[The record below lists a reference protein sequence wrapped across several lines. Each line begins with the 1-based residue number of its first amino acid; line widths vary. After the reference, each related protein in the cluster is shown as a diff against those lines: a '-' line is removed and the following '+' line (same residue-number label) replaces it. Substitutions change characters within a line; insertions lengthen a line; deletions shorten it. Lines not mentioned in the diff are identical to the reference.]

1 MGKQEN
7 GQEDN
12 VILFPGLI
20 AKLVEKGMTSL
31 KEKKYYDALRYFQE
45 STELEESHPQA
56 RYGLVITN
64 IELNRLEEARK
75 HCESMLNE
83 GIGQYYDILQVYV
96 SLLVQL
102 GDYQEVVHLL
112 ETVIAEEKLPPNMA
126 ESFYQLL
133 DFSRQMTSDSVEIV
147 EDYEEDS
154 IDGMTNT
161 EELIQNLEG
170 GDPDQQWGAIQRLSQ
185 INSPKVQ
192 EAYRSFLKGKEN
204 NPVLKSYLI
213 QILKELHSKET
224 FEVHKFGET
233 FEVNIGQLEDIF
245 HEKFGANVLDR
256 LDKSLSQKSPSL
268 YEMVQQVWWH
278 YLFALYPKSP
288 KPLHT
293 ETWACA
299 LHILGSALIEG
310 EETTEE
316 IVDQYEVDE
325 KEVESA
331 VNHMK
336 VIESLILTLNDSH
349 T

>member
-7 GQEDN
+7 GHEDN
-12 VILFPGLI
+12 VILFPGLV
-20 AKLVEKGMTSL
+20 AKLVEKGMSSL

-45 STELEESHPQA
+45 STELEASHPQA

-64 IELNRLEEARK
+64 IELNRLEEARN
-75 HCESMLNE
+75 HCESMLHE
-83 GIGQYYDILQVYV
+83 GIGQYYDVLQVYV

-102 GDYQEVVHLL
+102 GDYKEVVHLL
-112 ETVIAEEKLPPNMA
+112 ETVIAEDRLPPNMA

-133 DFSRQMTSDSVEIV
+133 DFSRQMASDQAGIEEDYDDSVDNI
-147 EDYEEDS
+147 
-154 IDGMTNT
+154 TNT
-161 EELIQNLEG
+161 EELIQKLEG

-185 INSPKVQ
+185 INSPRVQ
-192 EAYRSFLKGKEN
+192 DAYQSFLKGKEN

-213 QILKELHSKET
+213 QILKELHSTDT

-233 FEVNIGQLEDIF
+233 FEVNINQLEDIF
-245 HEKFGANVLDR
+245 HEKFGANVLNR
-256 LDKSLSQKSPSL
+256 LNETLAQKSPSL

-288 KPLHT
+288 VPLHT
-293 ETWACA
+293 ETWAAA
-299 LHILGSALIEG
+299 LHILGSALVEG
-310 EETTEE
+310 EETAEE
-316 IVDQYEVDE
+316 IIDQYDVDE

-331 VNHMK
+331 VVHMK
-336 VIESLILTLNDSH
+336 EIESLLLTLNENH